1 MSDERQIKYS
11 YKPVPTLRRFA
22 ESDTFIRGIIGPFGS
37 GKSSGCVIECVNRA
51 NNQAIGPDGVRRVRV
66 AVVRNTYPQLKDTTI
81 KTFHDWLPPH
91 YFGQYNQT
99 AHDYFVNNLIAKDGS
114 PIEMEVMFRALDRP
128 DHVRNLLSMELSF
141 AWFNEVREIP
151 RMIFDAM
158 QGRVGR
164 YPSQKDGGCTWS
176 GIFADTNPPDTD
188 HWFYDLFEV
197 KKPRHPNGTPMTE
210 IFHQPSGRSPEAE
223 NLANLPKDYYVKMA
237 VGKSLDFIR
246 VYIDGEYGFVSD
258 GKPVYPNWNPVI
270 HISSELIKP
279 VKALPLIIGFDFALH
294 PACVIIQQIPKGPR
308 LNILE
313 EWVGQDI
320 TVRRFLQEIVLPQ
333 LNSKYMGMEW
343 YVTGDPSGTKRQDTD
358 ERNAFL
364 ELRDN
369 GLPAIPARS
378 NTLIARLPAVDNW
391 LTQWY
396 QDEDPETHDKKTKA
410 SFQVS
415 PNCKTLI
422 RGFNGGYRM
431 RRLMVVGQE
440 RFMDKPEKSLES
452 HPHDALQY
460 ACMLLET
467 GIRVRRTIS
476 RQHHEPQPP
485 PPKGAWT

>member
-1 MSDERQIKYS
+1 M
-11 YKPVPTLRRFA
+11 
-22 ESDTFIRGIIGPFGS
+22 
-37 GKSSGCVIECVNRA
+37 
-51 NNQAIGPDGVRRVRV
+51 
-66 AVVRNTYPQLKDTTI
+66 
-81 KTFHDWLPPH
+81 
-91 YFGQYNQT
+91 
-99 AHDYFVNNLIAKDGS
+99 
-114 PIEMEVMFRALDRP
+114 
-128 DHVRNLLSMELSF
+128 
-141 AWFNEVREIP
+141 
-151 RMIFDAM
+151 
-158 QGRVGR
+158 
-164 YPSQKDGGCTWS
+164 
-176 GIFADTNPPDTD
+176 TD
-188 HWFYDLFEV
+188 
-197 KKPRHPNGTPMTE
+197 

-223 NLANLPKDYYVKMA
+223 NLANLPKDYYTKMA
-237 VGKSLDFIR
+237 TGKSLDFIR

-258 GKPVYPNWNPVI
+258 GKPVYPNWNPIV
-270 HISSELIKP
+270 HIAPEIIKP
-279 VKALPLIIGFDFALH
+279 IKALPLIIGFDFALH
-294 PACVIIQQIPKGPR
+294 PACVILQQVPKGPR
-308 LNILE
+308 LNVLD

-378 NTLIARLPAVDNW
+378 NTLMARLPAVDNW

-396 QDEDPETHDKKTKA
+396 QDEDPETHEKKTKA

-467 GIRVRRTIS
+467 GIRVKRTVS
-476 RQHHEPQPP
+476 RQHHEPQAP